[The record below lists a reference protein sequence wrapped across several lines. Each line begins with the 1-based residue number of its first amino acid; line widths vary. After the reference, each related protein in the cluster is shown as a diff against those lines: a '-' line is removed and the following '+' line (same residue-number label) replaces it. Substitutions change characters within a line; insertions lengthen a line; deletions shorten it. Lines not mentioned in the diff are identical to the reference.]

1 MADMA
6 RFELLRFSELPGD
19 VGRSHIVVR
28 FGSCDPAGML
38 IGFANQP
45 TRGHSQGNACGCSD

>member
-1 MADMA
+1 MA

-19 VGRSHIVVR
+19 VGRSDIVVR